1 MNRRFFIHYAE
12 MVAAMFLGM
21 FLLMPPAAVLFSAL
35 GTSWS
40 DLSPAVNLFAMTVTM
55 AVPMAAWMRYRGH
68 AWRPNLE
75 MVGSMFAPALVLMGL
90 FATNVVHSGGPVA
103 AMEHPAMLAAMLG
116 AMVLRRDEYA
126 HHESRRLGVEQ
137 KLAHTSNGC

>member
-21 FLLMPPAAVLFSAL
+21 LVLMPPAGALFSAL

-40 DLSPAVNLFAMTVTM
+40 DLSPALSLFAMTVTM
-55 AVPMAAWMRYRGH
+55 ALPMAAWMRYRGH

-75 MVGSMFAPALVLMGL
+75 MVGSMFAPTLVLMGL
-90 FATNVVHSGGPVA
+90 LGANVVRDGGAVTG
-103 AMEHPAMLAAMLG
+103 MEHPAMLAAMLG
-116 AMVLRRDEYA
+116 AMLLRRDDYSGAA
-126 HHESRRLGVEQ
+126 H
-137 KLAHTSNGC
+137 AA